1 MGTQVT
7 NPGVIRSITA
17 DEIYK
22 IDPVWAKENQIGV
35 DMGHLNLPAHIREGA
50 KIEMIASLI
59 GRLRQMGL
67 TKSDIFR
74 TIKQITSKR
83 KASGKRD
90 WKWYSRGGIA
100 SLI

>member
-1 MGTQVT
+1 MGAQVT

-22 IDPVWAKENQIGV
+22 IDPVWAKENFIGEP
-35 DMGHLNLPAHIREGA
+35 MGNVNLPPHIRQQA

-59 GRLRQMGL
+59 VRLRKMGL
-67 TKSDIFR
+67 TKSEIF
-74 TIKQITSKR
+74 TTVKQIMSKR
-83 KASGKRD
+83 KSSGEKD
-90 WKWYSRGGIA
+90 WKWFNRGGIV